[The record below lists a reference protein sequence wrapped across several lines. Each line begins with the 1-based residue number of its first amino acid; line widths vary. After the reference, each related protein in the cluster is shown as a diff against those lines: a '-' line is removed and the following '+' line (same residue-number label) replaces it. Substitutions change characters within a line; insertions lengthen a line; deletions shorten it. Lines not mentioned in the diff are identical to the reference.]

1 MPKKK
6 VDLQSVKVA
15 ILVAVIV
22 GVVSQSSLTAVK
34 TEFYT
39 VSWLLAAI
47 LVAISR
53 KEELFI
59 VDM

>member
-39 VSWLLAAI
+39 VPWLLAAI